1 MREVYAIMTRQVRKA
16 IFPVAG
22 LGTRFLPATKA
33 MPKELLPIFDK
44 PVIQFA
50 VEEAIGAGC
59 TDLIFVTGR
68 TKRAI
73 EDHFDSNP
81 ELAARLN
88 AQGKRKLAEE
98 IEGTIPEHVN
108 VLFTRQRSPLGLGHA
123 IHCAAPL
130 VGNDPAL
137 VLLADDYILPEKG
150 HLSPSRQLCEAF
162 RETGKNQIS
171 VMQVPSDHLSRY
183 GVMQPGPDGRSVKH
197 IVEKPQLSE
206 APSNLAAIGR
216 YLITPNVMSRL
227 ANTKPGVGGEIQ
239 FTDALEATAREGN
252 LQYCKLEGV
261 RYDCGDKLGYLEAIV
276 HSALTNSEVG
286 PDFEIFLQKT
296 LERHRTAAE

>member
-1 MREVYAIMTRQVRKA
+1 MTRQVRKA

-33 MPKELLPIFDK
+33 MPKELLPIIDK

-50 VEEAIGAGC
+50 VEEAIEAGC

-81 ELAARLN
+81 ELAARLA
-88 AQGKRKLAEE
+88 AQGKRKLADE
-98 IEGTIPEHVN
+98 IERTIPEHVN

-130 VGNDPAL
+130 VGTEPAL
-137 VLLADDYILPEKG
+137 VLLADDYILPHKG
-150 HLSPSRQLCEAF
+150 RLSPSTQLCKAF
-162 RETGKNQIS
+162 NDTGKSQIS
-171 VMQVPSDHLSRY
+171 VIHVPTDHLSRY
-183 GVMQPGPDGRSVKH
+183 GVIQPGLDGQSVNQ
-197 IVEKPQLSE
+197 IIEKPKPSE

-216 YLITPNVMSRL
+216 YLITPDVMGRL
-227 ANTKPGVGGEIQ
+227 GKTKPGVGGEIQ
-239 FTDALEATAREGN
+239 FTDALEATAREGG
-252 LQYCKLEGV
+252 LEYCKLEGV

-276 HSALTNSEVG
+276 HTAITNSEFG
-286 PDFEIFLQKT
+286 PDFEAFLRKT
-296 LERHRTAAE
+296 LERHGIAAE